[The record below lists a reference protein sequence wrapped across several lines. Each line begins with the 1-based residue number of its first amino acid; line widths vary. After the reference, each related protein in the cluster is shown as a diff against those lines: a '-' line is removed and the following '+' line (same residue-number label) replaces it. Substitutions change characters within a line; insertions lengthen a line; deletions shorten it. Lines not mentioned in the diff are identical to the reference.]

1 MDTRGMGLF
10 RGSVLV
16 GGTEIPA
23 DLPLLATPG
32 GEQRHVDALEAAEKL
47 LGWGAGGW
55 RTLPCDVIES
65 EWDTMIMGRLTKTR
79 Y

>member
-1 MDTRGMGLF
+1 MDLF

-32 GEQRHVDALEAAEKL
+32 GEQRQVDALEAAEKL